1 MSGTTAMKKQVFTTR
16 TMTMIAMLSVISAL
30 LMRIEFALPFLPP
43 FYKIDMS
50 EVAVLIGGFAFG
62 PWCAICIEFFKNI
75 LYLLFGGTSSAFV
88 GELANF
94 IMGCAFILPPVLLY
108 QHTKTQKSAFAGLV
122 LGTLC
127 LTLVGGLINYFILL
141 PMYSVLYQLPMD
153 ALIAMG
159 QLINPSIHGLLGFV
173 LLMTIPFNLLK
184 GTLVSLIVWITYK
197 KLSTILKGIK

>member
-1 MSGTTAMKKQVFTTR
+1 MSVSTTIKKQVFTTR
-16 TMTMIAMLSVISAL
+16 SMTMIAMLSVISAL
-30 LMRIEFALPFLPP
+30 LMRIEFAVPFLPP

-62 PWCAICIEFFKNI
+62 PWAAISIEFFKNI
-75 LYLLFGGTSSAFV
+75 IYLLFGGTSTAFV

-94 IMGCAFILPPVLLY
+94 IMGCAFILPPILLY
-108 QHTKTQKSAFAGLV
+108 QHKRTRTCAFIGLM
-122 LGTLC
+122 LGTLS
-127 LTLVGGLINYFILL
+127 LTLAGGLINYFILL

-159 QLINPSIHGLLGFV
+159 QAINPNIHGLLGFV

-184 GTLVSLIVWITYK
+184 GVLVSLIVWITYK
-197 KLSTILKGIK
+197 KLSFLLKGMQ